1 MMLIRVLG
9 ESIHFVKTDKEAV
22 LVAGKDVGLER
33 NADNSVNGRVC
44 RPGCKTKSQ
53 RKDRE

>member
-53 RKDRE
+53 RKDR